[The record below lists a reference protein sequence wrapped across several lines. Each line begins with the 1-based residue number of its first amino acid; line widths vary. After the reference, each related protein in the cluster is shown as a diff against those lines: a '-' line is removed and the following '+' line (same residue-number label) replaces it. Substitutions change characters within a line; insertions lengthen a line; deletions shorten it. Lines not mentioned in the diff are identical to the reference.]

1 MTKISLTQE
10 EITLLEKFLR
20 DHKPPE
26 LVSTYLFYVEGKYGI
41 QPVLFAKEKTIYQ
54 SAEEAIAILTKQ
66 GQLWHE
72 TEIKIGTDTRAVNE
86 HTKKIYI
93 CPFSGKVFG
102 DNTHPNPQDAIYDWV
117 SRCPENTERIGGLR
131 VKRFHVS
138 EDPEMLQEYMKK
150 TPAKQPVKRVVFS
163 SVLSGK
169 LFHSKEGL
177 ITDFKKNY
185 LKRLSLLDVQNQNRY
200 TIESHFLKFL
210 QDQIAEEK
218 ITAFVEELSEY
229 PQFMPYVE
237 YWIENEQEGSD
248 DMASSQQSL

>member
-10 EITLLEKFLR
+10 QITSLEKFLR

-26 LVSTYLFYVEGKYGI
+26 LVSTYLFYVEEKFGI
-41 QPVLFAKEKTIYQ
+41 QPVLYAKEKTIYQ
-54 SAEEAIAILTKQ
+54 SAEDAISILGKK
-66 GQLWHE
+66 GALWHE

-102 DNTHPNPQDAIYDWV
+102 DNTHPNPLDAIYDWV
-117 SRCPENTERIGGLR
+117 SKCPENTERLGGLR

-150 TPAKQPVKRVVFS
+150 TPAKQPVKKVVFS
-163 SVLSGK
+163 SGLSGK

-177 ITDFKKNY
+177 IADFKKNY
-185 LKRLSLLDVQNQNRY
+185 LKTLSLLDVQNQNRF
-200 TIESHFLKFL
+200 TIEEHFLKFI
-210 QDQIAEEK
+210 QEQIAEEK
-218 ITAFVEELSEY
+218 VTAFVEALAAY

-237 YWIENEQEGSD
+237 YWTEHEQD
-248 DMASSQQSL
+248 ASEDISSKQPL

>member
-10 EITLLEKFLR
+10 QITSLEKFLR

-26 LVSTYLFYVEGKYGI
+26 LVSTYLFYVEEKSGI
-41 QPVLFAKEKTIYQ
+41 QPVLFAKEKAIYQ
-54 SAEEAIAILTKQ
+54 SAEDAISILGKK
-66 GQLWHE
+66 GVLWHE

-102 DNTHPNPQDAIYDWV
+102 DNTHPNPLDAIYDWV

-150 TPAKQPVKRVVFS
+150 TPAKQPVKKVVFS

-177 ITDFKKNY
+177 ISDFKKNY
-185 LKRLSLLDVQNQNRY
+185 LKRLSLLDVQNQNRF
-200 TIESHFLKFL
+200 TIEEHFLKFI
-210 QDQIAEEK
+210 QEQIAEEK
-218 ITAFVEELSEY
+218 VTAFVEALAAY

-237 YWIENEQEGSD
+237 YWTEHEQD
-248 DMASSQQSL
+248 ASEDIASKQSL